1 MNTAM
6 PLVLS
11 AQQQAVIGWVRK
23 KRGSLNL
30 VARAGT
36 GKTFTI
42 VNGIIRTIV
51 DEQPR
56 ATIAAMAFNK
66 AAGDELGVKVEEAGI
81 SSRWTDEEGRRVPPR
96 VNCGTVHSFG
106 FAAFRKLAPNVKVD
120 GKKVFGIIDGIVAAH
135 PEGAEDHP
143 LFHIGKAVAK
153 AVSLA
158 KQNAFGFLHQI
169 DDMSAWYDMCENFDM
184 DEDMGDGY
192 EMRDLIDWSV
202 KVYRESVRLD
212 HEVIDFDD
220 MVIAPLIHKAKIWP
234 YDYVIMDEAQDTNP
248 ARRALAFAM
257 LKPKWG
263 RFVAVGDDRQAIY
276 AFTGANSDSLD
287 IIAREMNSETLKLTE
302 TRRCPKAVVEMAKVL
317 VPDYRALDDAPDGI
331 VRILDYAMPDKENK
345 NVRLWYEGEELKAG
359 DAILCR
365 NTKPLIEE
373 AYGLLKAGIGC
384 MVEGRDIGAGLIA
397 LATRWTAIKTLPA
410 LTARLM
416 DYLER
421 ETSKLMAKGKEEKV
435 AALEDRVGCLKVI
448 IEATQAKGGTHVDD
462 VVRSINQLFGDTE
475 NAKDI
480 KVVILCTI
488 HRSKGREWNRVFH
501 LGRVRF
507 LPSSYARRPEAL
519 RQEEN
524 LEYVAFTRAKREYID
539 IKLLAA

>member
-1 MNTAM
+1 MNTSTAM
-6 PLVLS
+6 TVVLS
-11 AQQQAVIGWVRK
+11 AQQQATLGWVRK
-23 KRGSLNL
+23 KKGSLNL

-42 VNGIIRTIV
+42 VNGIIRTIY

-56 ATIAAMAFNK
+56 ASVAVMAYNK
-66 AAGDELGVKVEEAGI
+66 SAGDELGLKLTEAGLTNWKQVQ
-81 SSRWTDEEGRRVPPR
+81 S
-96 VNCGTVHSFG
+96 GTVHSFG
-106 FAAFRKLAPNVKVD
+106 FKFFRKLAPKVRVD
-120 GKKVFGIIDGIVAAH
+120 GKKVFGIIDVIIAAH
-135 PEGAEDHP
+135 PGGADDHA
-143 LFHIGKAVAK
+143 LSHIGKAVAK

-169 DDMSAWYDMCENFDM
+169 DDQGAWYEMCENFDM

-192 EMRDLIDWSV
+192 EIKDLIEWSI
-202 KVYRESVRLD
+202 KVYRLSIAQD
-212 HEVIDFDD
+212 FEVIDFDD
-220 MVIAPLIHKAKIWP
+220 MVIAPLIHKASIWA
-234 YDYVIMDEAQDTNP
+234 YDYVVMDEAQDTNP

-302 TRRCPKAVVEMAKVL
+302 TRRCPKAVVAMAKVL
-317 VPDYRALDDAPDGI
+317 VPDYVAMDDAPDG
-331 VRILDYAMPDKENK
+331 
-345 NVRLWYEGEELKAG
+345 NVREVPYLKTVGNTKEETEWFACENLKAG

-373 AYGLLKAGIGC
+373 AYALIKAGIGC

-397 LATRWTAIKTLPA
+397 LATRWARVKTLGA
-410 LTARLM
+410 LTDKLT
-416 DYLER
+416 DYLAR
-421 ETSKLMAKGKEEKV
+421 ETAKLMAKGKEDKV
-435 AALEDRVGCLKVI
+435 ASIEDRVGCLMVI
-448 IEATQAKGGTHVDD
+448 IEAVRAKGGTDVDD
-462 VVRSINQLFGDTE
+462 VVRAINQLFGDT
-475 NAKDI
+475 NDKNCN
-480 KVVILCTI
+480 VVVLCTI

-501 LGRVRF
+501 VGRTKY

-524 LEYVAFTRAKREYID
+524 LEYVAFTRAKQEYVD
-539 IKLLAA
+539 VKLVA